1 MKIILAQGN
10 PEPEYTGSRH
20 NVGFLALNSL
30 AKKFDGQWLD
40 KPKFYAFLSEI
51 TIENEKVLLVKPK
64 TFYNE
69 TGKAARKF
77 IDFYKIDQ
85 SADLLVIHDDL
96 ALPIGAL
103 RIRQQGGDGG
113 NNGIKSL
120 NFTINPNYTR
130 IRIGISNEQ
139 YKIIDDTNFVL
150 GKFNTEE
157 SEKLKNIIIPQVIE
171 IVEQFCKNNLKPTSL
186 KISE

>member
-10 PEPEYTGSRH
+10 PGPEYIGSRH
-20 NVGFLALNSL
+20 NVGFAAIDALAE
-30 AKKFDGQWLD
+30 KFSGQWIK

-51 TIENEKVLLVKPK
+51 TIENEKVLLIKPT

-69 TGKAARKF
+69 TGKSARKF

-103 RIRQQGGDGG
+103 RIRNQGGDGG

-130 IRIGISNEQ
+130 IRIGIGNE
-139 YKIIDDTNFVL
+139 KAKTIDDTNFVL
-150 GKFNTEE
+150 GKFSPEE
-157 SEKLKNIIIPQVIE
+157 SEKLRTIIIPQVIE